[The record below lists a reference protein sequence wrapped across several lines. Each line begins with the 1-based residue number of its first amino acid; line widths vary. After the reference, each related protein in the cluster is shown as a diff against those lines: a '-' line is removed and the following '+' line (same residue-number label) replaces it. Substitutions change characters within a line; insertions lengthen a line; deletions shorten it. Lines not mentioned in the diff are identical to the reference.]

1 MCVLLNSVFS
11 GYMPNSGISGLYGSS
26 IFSFL
31 RNLHTVLHSGCIN
44 LHSHQECMRV
54 KKMCDTYTMEY
65 HSAIKGEWNWV
76 ICRDVD
82 EPRVCT
88 LREEVRKRKTSIIYE
103 HIGVK
108 CRKVVQM
115 NLFPGQE

>member
-1 MCVLLNSVFS
+1 
-11 GYMPNSGISGLYGSS
+11 
-26 IFSFL
+26 
-31 RNLHTVLHSGCIN
+31 
-44 LHSHQECMRV
+44 
-54 KKMCDTYTMEY
+54 MEY
-65 HSAIKGEWNWV
+65 YSAIKGEWNWV

-108 CRKVVQM
+108 CRKAVQM
-115 NLFPGQE
+115 NLFPGQESRHRLGTQWGKGRVGQTEREALIQIHYHV